1 MKSFVFSL
9 CNMLDGLSWTH
20 KTFTK
25 IRNFCL
31 LLSAY
36 FLFVA
41 NFSDVS
47 TVSFFSFL
55 DCEDQFPVFG
65 NIFLPDLIQI
75 FWTVFFQQIVFS
87 VISVLNHHILCLAKL
102 F

>member
-1 MKSFVFSL
+1 
-9 CNMLDGLSWTH
+9 MLNGLSWTH
-20 KTFTK
+20 TIFTK
-25 IRNFCL
+25 TRNFCL

-55 DCEDQFPVFG
+55 DCEDQFSVFG
-65 NIFLPDLIQI
+65 NTFVPDLI
-75 FWTVFFQQIVFS
+75 
-87 VISVLNHHILCLAKL
+87 
-102 F
+102 